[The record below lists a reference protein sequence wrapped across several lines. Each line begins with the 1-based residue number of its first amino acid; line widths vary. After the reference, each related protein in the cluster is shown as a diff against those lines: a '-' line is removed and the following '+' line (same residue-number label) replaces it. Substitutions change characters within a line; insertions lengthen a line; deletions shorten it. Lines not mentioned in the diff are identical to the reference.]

1 MGVRSVKLIAL
12 WGKCRKNMAGAINI
26 NGRSAVFNGCS
37 LNVQRQRLIN
47 GTVDKSA
54 DSVVMFWTYF
64 VNFR

>member
-1 MGVRSVKLIAL
+1 MP
-12 WGKCRKNMAGAINI
+12 GAINI

-47 GTVDKSA
+47 GTADKSA
-54 DSVVMFWTYF
+54 DSVVMFWTYV